1 MQTKDEIKKIVKEKY
16 SQIAVAPKSQSGCCS
31 SCGPAVDYSVFSED
45 YSHTKGYNAEADL
58 GLGCGL
64 PVQFAKIKPGDTVV
78 DLGSGAGNDCFV
90 ARSETG
96 ESGKVIGLD
105 FSPEMIDKAR
115 QNAAKMNYDNV
126 AFHQGDIEDMPL
138 PDGIADVVVSNCV
151 LNLVPDKHKAF
162 SEIFRI
168 LKPGGHFSISDVV
181 TLGKLPAKAQKA
193 AELYAGCVTGAITR
207 EEYLQI
213 IREKGFI
220 DIEVQ
225 KERQVEI
232 PDKVLSSYLD
242 EPTYR
247 EFKNQ
252 VSGIFSINVFGKK
265 PLA

>member
-1 MQTKDEIKKIVKEKY
+1 MDTNKEIKNIVRQKY
-16 SQIAVAPKSQSGCCS
+16 SQIAVAPKAESGCCS
-31 SCGPAVDYSVFSED
+31 SCSPAVDYSVFSED
-45 YSHTKGYNAEADL
+45 YSHTKGYHAEADL

-64 PVQFAKIKPGDTVV
+64 PVQFARIKPGDTVV

-90 ARSETG
+90 ARSEAG
-96 ESGKVIGLD
+96 ARGKVIGID

-115 QNAAKMNYDNV
+115 RNVVKMNYDNV
-126 AFHQGDIEDMPL
+126 EFHQGDIEYIPL
-138 PDGIADVVVSNCV
+138 SDGIADVVVSNCV

-168 LKPGGHFSISDVV
+168 LKHGGHFSISDVV
-181 TLGKLPAKAQKA
+181 TLGQLPAEAHKA

-213 IREKGFI
+213 IKGTGFI

-242 EPTYR
+242 EPTYQS
-247 EFKNQ
+247 FKNQ
-252 VSGIFSINVFGKK
+252 VSGIFSINVYGHK
-265 PLA
+265 PVE